1 MKRFKFATDVIH
13 STRLPIER
21 FFHFS
26 PRFKDAEI
34 INDPVEEPL
43 FDIGLNMNVMSFNI
57 RRGTR
62 RDGRNSWIHRRDLV
76 REILDA
82 YRPDVLGLQEALD
95 FQMAEVCTM
104 LPGYERVGIGNL
116 GGSRGLHNA
125 IFYDAGRFSLS
136 EEGTFWLSD
145 TPEDPRSRGWGNII
159 PRICTWVRLI
169 DNATRQG
176 FYFYNTHLDHLSLRS
191 RKKSAFLLT
200 QRISTRCFPDPIILT
215 GDFNAGEMSVPIQ
228 YLKGKIP
235 LKINRK
241 VKALNPVPL
250 MDSFR
255 ERYPKMRNV
264 ATYHGYDR
272 YFFRLKLDYIFV
284 PTSAR
289 VMDAEII
296 HRHGEKCYPSD
307 HFPLFAQVELPA
319 KMVQSDS
326 LSGFQQTRPSY
337 PSFTSLREFRIF

>member
-1 MKRFKFATDVIH
+1 MKSFKFATDVIH

-21 FFHFS
+21 FFNFS
-26 PRFKDAEI
+26 ARYEEPDI
-34 INDPVEEPL
+34 INDSIEEPL
-43 FDIGLNMNVMSFNI
+43 PDIGLNLNVMSFNI

-62 RDGRNSWIHRRDLV
+62 RDGKNSWVHRRDLV
-76 REILDA
+76 HEILDT

-95 FQMAEVCTM
+95 FQMAEVRSM

-125 IFYDAGRFSLS
+125 VFYDAGRFFRLD
-136 EEGTFWLSD
+136 EGTFWLSD
-145 TPEDPRSRGWGNII
+145 TPEEPGSRGWGNII

-169 DNATRQG
+169 EKDTQQS
-176 FYFYNTHLDHLSLRS
+176 FYFYNTHLDHLSLHS

-241 VKALNPVPL
+241 AKASNPVPL

-289 VMDAEII
+289 VIDAEII
-296 HRHGEKCYPSD
+296 HRHGETCYPSD
-307 HFPLFAQVELPA
+307 HFPLIAQVDLPV
-319 KMVQSDS
+319 KMAQSDS
-326 LSGFQQTRPSY
+326 LSRFQQTMHSY